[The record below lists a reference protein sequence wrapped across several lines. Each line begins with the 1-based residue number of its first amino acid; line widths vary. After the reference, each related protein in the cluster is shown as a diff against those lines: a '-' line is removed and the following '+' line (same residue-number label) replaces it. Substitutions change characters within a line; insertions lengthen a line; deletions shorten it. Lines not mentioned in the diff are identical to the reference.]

1 MKGGGVMTMRPILS
15 VRDISM
21 IYGSGETAVRAL
33 DGASLDVRPGE
44 LLLVE
49 GPSGS
54 GKTTL
59 VSILGLLLRPTS
71 GQIRV
76 GERDV
81 TALPDAELADVRAT
95 TFGFVFQGFNLFPAL
110 TALDNVAL
118 GIRVKDRQGKKD
130 RRERHDVEARRLLAA
145 VGLES
150 RANHLPANLSGGQ
163 KQRVAIARALGG
175 DPQVVVGDEPTAAL
189 DTKTALGVM
198 DLLRELVKER
208 GKSVV
213 VVTHDPR
220 LERYADRVV
229 RVEDGIVDGGPRE
242 SGRAA

>member
-1 MKGGGVMTMRPILS
+1 MRQATRPVVSLRNVS
-15 VRDISM
+15 KV
-21 IYGSGETAVRAL
+21 YGSGETAVRAL
-33 DGASLDVRPGE
+33 HDASLDVLPGE

-71 GQIRV
+71 GAVWV
-76 GERDV
+76 GDRDA
-81 TALPDAELADVRAT
+81 TALPERALPAIRASS
-95 TFGFVFQGFNLFPAL
+95 FGFVFQGFNLFPAL

-118 GIRVKDRQGKKD
+118 AIRVKDPG
-130 RRERHDVEARRLLAA
+130 RRDPSEEARRLLAA
-145 VGLES
+145 VGLEA
-150 RANHLPANLSGGQ
+150 RADHLPANLSGGQ

-175 DPQVVVGDEPTAAL
+175 DPQVIVGDEPTAAL

-198 DLLRELVKER
+198 DLLRALVKER

-229 RVEDGIVDGGPRE
+229 RVEDGIVPATM
-242 SGRAA
+242 RAA